1 MKRYLILV
9 LLLIA
14 GGSTTQLWAQR
25 MAPGRIGLEA
35 VVSTYSAAQPT
46 DKYGLNVALTVN
58 GRNGSY
64 QIWGLGYS
72 YRQAQYNGRAVPFEA
87 YTFEG
92 GYSFRLLSNASK
104 SLSFNAALS
113 GVAGYETVN
122 RGDMLFADGT
132 KLLNEEGF
140 IYGLGGR
147 LSVEAFLSDHLVLLL
162 LGRAGYFW
170 QTSGEALRPAAG
182 AGLRYNF

>member
-14 GGSTTQLWAQR
+14 GGISTPLWAQR

-46 DKYGLNVALTVN
+46 DNYGLNVALTVN

-104 SLSFNAALS
+104 ALSFNAALS

-122 RGDMLFADGT
+122 RGDTLFADGT

-140 IYGLGGR
+140 TYGLGGR
-147 LSVEAFLSDHLVLLL
+147 LSVEAFLCDHLVLVLQ
-162 LGRAGYFW
+162 GRAGYFW
-170 QTSGEALRPAAG
+170 LTSGGALRPSAG

>member
-1 MKRYLILV
+1 MKRYLILL

-14 GGSTTQLWAQR
+14 AGNTTQLWAQR

-46 DKYGLNVALTVN
+46 DNYGLNVALIVN

-72 YRQAQYNGRAVPFEA
+72 YRQAHYSGRAVPFEA

-104 SLSFNAALS
+104 ALSFNAALS

-122 RGDMLFADGT
+122 RGDTLFADGT

-147 LSVEAFLSDHLVLLL
+147 LSVEAFLCDNIVLVFQ
-162 LGRAGYFW
+162 GRAGYFW
-170 QTSGEALRPAAG
+170 QTSGEALRPSAG